1 MTDWKTFAIEK
12 LKDYEA
18 KRQALENLPLEIAQV
33 ESTMTSI
40 RSARADSVP
49 VRGGG
54 SGYEEKMLNCI
65 VQRDELQRC
74 LERTK
79 LWISGVERSLGILNN
94 EERLILDRFY
104 IHPAKGNVDRLCGEL
119 FLETSAVYKRREKA
133 LQKFTVA
140 LYGGTES

>member
-18 KRQALENLPLEIAQV
+18 KREALETIPLQIAEI
-33 ESTMTSI
+33 ESTMTRI
-40 RSARADSVP
+40 RSARADSTP

-79 LWISGVERSLGILNN
+79 LWISVVDRSLNILNN
-94 EERLILDRFY
+94 EDRLILDRFY
-104 IHPAKGNVDRLCGEL
+104 IHPEKGAAERLSGDL
-119 FLETSAVYKRREKA
+119 FIDIKSVYRRKDKA
-133 LQKFTVA
+133 LHRFTMA
-140 LYGGTES
+140 MYGGTES

>member
-1 MTDWKTFAIEK
+1 MDWKTMAVEK

-18 KRQALENLPLEIAQV
+18 KRQALESIPLQIAEV
-33 ESTMTSI
+33 ESAMTSI
-40 RSARADSVP
+40 RSTRADSTP

-74 LERTK
+74 LDRAK
-79 LWISGVERSLGILNN
+79 LWVGVVERGLGVLTD

-119 FLETSAVYKRREKA
+119 FVETTQVYRRKDRA
-133 LQKFTVA
+133 LYRFTVA
-140 LYGGTES
+140 LYGGVES